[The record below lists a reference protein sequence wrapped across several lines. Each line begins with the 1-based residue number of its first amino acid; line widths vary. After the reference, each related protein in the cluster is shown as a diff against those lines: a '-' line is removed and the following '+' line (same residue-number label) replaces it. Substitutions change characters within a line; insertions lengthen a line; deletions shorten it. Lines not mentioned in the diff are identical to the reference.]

1 MVSMLL
7 LPCALPHARCR
18 ILGLH
23 RHRTNLRSF
32 PRKRESRGRELGQR
46 TGSPLPRGRT
56 ELRGDSNS
64 AHLALEAPLSIA
76 LLLGRFHRILH
87 GLEGCELDV
96 LQLGADLLDLAHV
109 DVLDAI

>member
-7 LPCALPHARCR
+7 PSCALPHARCR

-32 PRKRESRGRELGQR
+32 PRKRESRGRKLGQR

-64 AHLALEAPLSIA
+64 AHLALEDLCRLRYF
-76 LLLGRFHRILH
+76 LLAAFTGSFTASKVANSTFCSSLPTFSTLRM
-87 GLEGCELDV
+87 
-96 LQLGADLLDLAHV
+96 
-109 DVLDAI
+109 